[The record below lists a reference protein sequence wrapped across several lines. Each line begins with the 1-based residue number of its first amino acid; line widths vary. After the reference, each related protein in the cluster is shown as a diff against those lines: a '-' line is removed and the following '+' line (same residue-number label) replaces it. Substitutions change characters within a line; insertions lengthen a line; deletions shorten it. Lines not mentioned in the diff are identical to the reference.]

1 MQPANMQDVG
11 EYGFAWTSYARAQK
25 WDAHN
30 LLVAEGTVGTL
41 DNNSRAR
48 AFRVRFVFKCG
59 SSILFD
65 DAGTEKAT

>member
-30 LLVAEGTVGTL
+30 LLIAESTVGAL

-48 AFRVRFVFKCG
+48 AFHVRLVFKRDD
-59 SSILFD
+59 SILFNGV
-65 DAGTEKAT
+65 GTEKAT